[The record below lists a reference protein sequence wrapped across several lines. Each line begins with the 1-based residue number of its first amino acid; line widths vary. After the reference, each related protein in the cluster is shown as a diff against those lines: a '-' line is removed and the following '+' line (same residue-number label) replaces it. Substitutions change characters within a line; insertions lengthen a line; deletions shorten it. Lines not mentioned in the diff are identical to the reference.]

1 MIIKLN
7 LIVMWLQIKLQR
19 SSLLLYIFLERNVI
33 IGIISNDIVVEIVVE

>member
-33 IGIISNDIVVEIVVE
+33 IGIISNDIVEW